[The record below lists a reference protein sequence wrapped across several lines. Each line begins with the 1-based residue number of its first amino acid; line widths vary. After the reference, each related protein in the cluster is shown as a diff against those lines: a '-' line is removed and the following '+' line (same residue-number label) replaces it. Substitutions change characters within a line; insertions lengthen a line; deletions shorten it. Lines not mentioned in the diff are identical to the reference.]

1 MVYCF
6 NDAVLMFAETID
18 TKLDFRHQL
27 LCNTNQIFRKK
38 MATRLASQRN
48 FVTITPTTNQNQ
60 SQSLSEM
67 TTTSS
72 NNGEI
77 ITITSTGNSSIS
89 ESIHH
94 NDSNIPLQQVN

>member
-1 MVYCF
+1 
-6 NDAVLMFAETID
+6 
-18 TKLDFRHQL
+18 
-27 LCNTNQIFRKK
+27 

-67 TTTSS
+67 ATTST

-77 ITITSTGNSSIS
+77 ITITSTGNTSMS

-94 NDSNIPLQQVN
+94 NETNIPLQQVYYYNYLYLIITNLLNNPSIKCIVYPYI

>member
-1 MVYCF
+1 
-6 NDAVLMFAETID
+6 
-18 TKLDFRHQL
+18 
-27 LCNTNQIFRKK
+27 

-67 TTTSS
+67 ATTSS

-94 NDSNIPLQQVN
+94 NETSIPLQQVNKKQFIINSPVTFNNLNSQHTFFLLNNIL